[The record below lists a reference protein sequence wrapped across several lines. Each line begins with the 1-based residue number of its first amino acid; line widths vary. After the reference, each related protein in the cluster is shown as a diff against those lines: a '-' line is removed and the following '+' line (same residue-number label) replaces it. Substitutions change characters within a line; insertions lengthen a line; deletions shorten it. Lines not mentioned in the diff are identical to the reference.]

1 MYRILFIETGEYLY
15 CLFTDGYLYYLS
27 NTPHSNLYSLYEVAS
42 KKEAIEKLDEN
53 IIIYPTDISYI
64 VISENK
70 ILFEV
75 VEV

>member
-1 MYRILFIETGEYLY
+1 
-15 CLFTDGYLYYLS
+15 
-27 NTPHSNLYSLYEVAS
+27 LYSLYEVAS